1 MTKPSAPRTAAWRPV
16 GAAFALVGLLA
27 TGCAEVGQSVQNAV
41 NDVSAAFQPKPEAPS
56 APPPPSY
63 CYRTIGKV
71 NCYSQPLPGNEANR
85 LIGYQGP
92 PPRSVSG
99 TGPLS
104 P

>member
-1 MTKPSAPRTAAWRPV
+1 MTKRSVPCSGAWRFA
-16 GAAFALVGLLA
+16 GAALVLVGLLA
-27 TGCAEVGQSVQNAV
+27 GCAEVGQSVQNAV
-41 NDVSAAFQPKPEAPS
+41 NDVSTAFQPKPEAPL
-56 APPPPSY
+56 APPPTSY

-71 NCYSQPLPGNEANR
+71 NCYTQPLPGSEANR

-92 PPRSVSG
+92 PPRSSSG

>member
-1 MTKPSAPRTAAWRPV
+1 MTNRSAPRGAAWRLAVPV
-16 GAAFALVGLLA
+16 VALAVLLA
-27 TGCAEVGQSVQNAV
+27 GCAEVAQSVQSAV
-41 NDVSAAFQPKPEAPS
+41 NDASAAFQPKPED
-56 APPPPSY
+56 PPPPPPTSY

-71 NCYSQPLPGNEANR
+71 NCYSQPLPGSEANR

-92 PPRSVSG
+92 PPRSSSG